1 MGARQTVVTGSHSF
15 ILAKNC
21 TLVTVYSVYPYNNVN
36 NLSGGENGSSN
47 LMWLNVRRGWIK
59 TGIDVGL
66 WVILHSTV
74 DIVSTVIIDMGLWLN
89 TDMKESKVK

>member
-21 TLVTVYSVYPYNNVN
+21 THVTVYSVYPYNNVN

-59 TGIDVGL
+59 TEIDVGYL
-66 WVILHSTV
+66 WVILYSTV
-74 DIVSTVIIDMGLWLN
+74 EIVSTVII
-89 TDMKESKVK
+89 